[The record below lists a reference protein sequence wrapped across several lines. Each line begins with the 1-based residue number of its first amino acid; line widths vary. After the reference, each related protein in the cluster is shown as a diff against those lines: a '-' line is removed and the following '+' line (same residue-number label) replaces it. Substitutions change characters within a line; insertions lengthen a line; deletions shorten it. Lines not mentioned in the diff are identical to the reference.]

1 VKELAVLER
10 VRKTITRYN
19 MLPQGGRVAV
29 AVSGGPDS
37 VCLLHVLVD
46 LAPSWDV
53 SLAVAHLNHQLR
65 GAESDEDESFVAR
78 LAARLGLPFYRAS
91 ADVAAAKDNL
101 EQAGR
106 SARRAFFADL
116 MTPRPDSPALVDRIA
131 LGHTRDDQ
139 AETVLFRL
147 LRGSGL
153 RGLAGIYPVTAGGYI
168 RPQYTRPQ
176 CIRPL
181 IDVTRAEVE
190 EFLRARGIPWREDS
204 SNLDPRFAR
213 NRIRGSLLPQLARDW
228 NPHIGESLAHLAR
241 LAQDEERWWRSYID
255 DLSAL
260 VLVPCAG
267 GVELSASALTEFPP
281 AVGRRLIRR
290 AISQVKG
297 DLRRLEYAHVER
309 VLALAAQAEG
319 DGRLR
324 LPGLDV
330 RRSFDWI
337 RLAPAVPRLELPATQ
352 LAIPGVYPVAGGA
365 CLHLEI
371 SPHSSASPVASKDA
385 TLKAAELSLRRLP
398 AVLELRGWKPGDHYR
413 PEGQIRD
420 QKIKEM
426 FQLERVPSWRRPSW
440 PILSSGDKVLWV
452 RTFGAAAEFAASREP
467 GPVLR
472 VWEVDSPNR

>member
-10 VRKTITRYN
+10 VRKTIIRYN
-19 MLPQGGRVAV
+19 MLPRGSRVAV

-37 VCLLHVLVD
+37 VCLLHVLLE
-46 LAPSWDV
+46 LAPAFDV
-53 SLAVAHLNHQLR
+53 SLSVAHLNHQLR
-65 GAESDEDESFVAR
+65 GTESNEDERFVAEM
-78 LAARLGLPFYRAS
+78 AARFGVPFYHGS
-91 ADVAAAKDNL
+91 ADIAAAKDNL

-106 SARRAFFADL
+106 SARRAFFAGL
-116 MTPRPDSPALVDRIA
+116 KADRVA

-153 RGLAGIYPVTAGGYI
+153 RGLAGIYPVTEGESG
-168 RPQYTRPQ
+168 RPSYV
-176 CIRPL
+176 RPL
-181 IDVTRAEVE
+181 IDLTRGEVV
-190 EFLRARGIPWREDS
+190 EFLRHRGIPWREDS

-228 NPHIGESLAHLAR
+228 NPWISESLAQLAS
-241 LAQDEERWWRSYID
+241 LAHDEERWWRSYID
-255 DLSAL
+255 NLSAGIL
-260 VLVPCAG
+260 IARSG
-267 GVELSASALTEFPP
+267 GIELSASALAALPP

-290 AISQVKG
+290 AIAQVKG
-297 DLRRLEYAHVER
+297 DLRRLEYDHVER
-309 VLALAAQAEG
+309 VLELAAQAEG

-324 LPGLDV
+324 LPGLDI

-337 RLAPAVPRLELPATQ
+337 RVAVVAPRLDLPSTPLAVPGTYP
-352 LAIPGVYPVAGGA
+352 IPGGA

-371 SPHSSASPVASKDA
+371 ALQSSPSKKGA

-398 AVLELRGWKPGDHYR
+398 QVLELRGWKPGDHYR
-413 PEGQIRD
+413 PQGQDRD

-426 FQLERVPSWRRPSW
+426 FQVERVPSWLRASW
-440 PILSSGDKVLWV
+440 PIVSSGDTILWA
-452 RTFGAAAEFAASREP
+452 RTFGAAAEIAASREP

-472 VWEVDSPNR
+472 IWEAESPNS